1 MTQPIPVDQRIV
13 DDFFRL
19 SSSRSTK
26 GAAWLFGMIA
36 TYGIKPEEL
45 ASFDWGPEASLVLPN
60 KKRPIRPLHPQWVFL
75 FELQK
80 KRPCDMQDRIS
91 SLSSQ
96 LYRLMAHQAIGV
108 NVTDLLLSHRLRKQH
123 YKTVKQQQLASP
135 AFAGVS

>member
-13 DDFFRL
+13 DEFFQL
-19 SSSRSTK
+19 SPQRAHK
-26 GAAWLFGMIA
+26 GVAWLFGMIA
-36 TYGIKPEEL
+36 TYGVKPEEL
-45 ASFDWGPEASLVLPN
+45 SSFDWGPEGTLIVAN

-80 KRPCDMQDRIS
+80 KRPCDMQDRVP

-108 NVTDLLLSHRLRKQH
+108 NITDLLLAHRLRKQH
-123 YKTVKQQQLASP
+123 YKQIKQQQQASP
-135 AFAGVS
+135 AYAGAF